1 MNKFSIHLIGAIAA
15 VSMAAGA
22 TSASAQNIVVGAASN
37 VGGMEIFVAQ
47 AKGFFA
53 KHGLNA
59 KVEVRNTG
67 SALTKSLKA
76 GQIDF
81 APAAFTNLPVA
92 LERGFKVRGIVGY
105 LGSMYNKST
114 HDTNVGIIARP
125 GSGIKTIADMK
136 GKKIGVAFGTTG
148 DLYFRTLLRKNGM
161 TAKDVKRINVRPPSH
176 VSTLDSGGVDAVVAW
191 EPNVT
196 RALSKIKGSFLVVRG
211 GDHVCFC
218 ALMHGIPEKVYKDK
232 AVTQKMVDAI
242 VEAAHYLRDPKN
254 LDDVSQIGSQFVRGM
269 TASLVKQT
277 LKHVTFDPRI
287 GPKTKDAFNFSVKQ
301 LIAQRKMKKPYDPD
315 KYFDFQ
321 FINSTM
327 KRHPEWFAD
336 LK

>member
-1 MNKFSIHLIGAIAA
+1 MKKLSLGLIGAVAA
-15 VSMAAGA
+15 ITMA
-22 TSASAQNIVVGAASN
+22 TSANAQQVVVGAAGN

-53 KHGLNA
+53 KHGLDS
-59 KVEVRNTG
+59 KIQVRSTG

-92 LERGFKVRGIVGY
+92 LERGFKVRGVVGY
-105 LGSMYNKST
+105 LGGMYQHST
-114 HDTNVGIIARP
+114 HDSNVGIIARP
-125 GSGIKTIADMK
+125 GSGIKTIKDMK
-136 GKKIGVAFGTTG
+136 GRKIGVAFGTTG
-148 DLYFRTLLRKNGM
+148 DLYFRTLLRNNGM

-176 VSTLDSGGVDAVVAW
+176 VSVLDTDGVDAVVAW

-196 RALSKIKGSFLVVRG
+196 RALEKVKGSHLVVRG
-211 GDHVCFC
+211 GNHVCFC
-218 ALMHGIPEKVYKDK
+218 ALIHGTPEKVYGDK
-232 AVTQKMVDAI
+232 KRTQALVDAI
-242 VEAAHYLRDPKN
+242 SEAASYLRDPAN
-254 LDDVSQIGSQFVRGM
+254 LDSVAQIGSQFVRGM
-269 TASLVKQT
+269 TPALIKKT
-277 LKHVTFDPRI
+277 LKYVTFDPRI
-287 GPKTKDAFNFSVKQ
+287 GPKTANAFNFSVKQ
-301 LIAQRKMKKPYDPD
+301 LIAQKKMKKPYDAN
-315 KYFDFQ
+315 KYLEFQ

>member
-1 MNKFSIHLIGAIAA
+1 MKKLSLGLIGAFAA
-15 VSMAAGA
+15 ISMA
-22 TSASAQNIVVGAASN
+22 TSANAQQIVVGAASN

-53 KHGLNA
+53 KHGLDS
-59 KVEVRNTG
+59 KIQVRNTG

-92 LERGFKVRGIVGY
+92 LERGFKVNGVVGY
-105 LGSMYNKST
+105 LGGMYKHST
-114 HDTNVGIIARP
+114 HDSNVGIIARP
-125 GSGIKTIADMK
+125 GSGVKTIKDMK
-136 GKKIGVAFGTTG
+136 GRKIGVAFGTTG
-148 DLYFRTLLRKNGM
+148 DLYFRTLLRNNGM
-161 TAKDVKRINVRPPSH
+161 TKNDVKRINVRPPSH
-176 VSTLDSGGVDAVVAW
+176 VSVLDTDGVDAVVAW

-196 RALSKIKGSFLVVRG
+196 RALEKVKGSNLVVRG
-211 GDHVCFC
+211 GGHVCFC
-218 ALMHGIPEKVYKDK
+218 ALIHGIPSKVYGDK
-232 AVTQKMVDAI
+232 KRTQALVDAI
-242 VEAAHYLRDPKN
+242 SEAAAYLRDPAN
-254 LDDVSQIGSQFVRGM
+254 LDSVSQIGSQFVRGM
-269 TASLVKQT
+269 TPALIKKT

-287 GPKTKDAFNFSVKQ
+287 GPKTADAFNFSVKQ
-301 LIAQRKMKKPYDPD
+301 LIAQKKMKKPYDAN
-315 KYFDFQ
+315 KYLEFQ

>member
-1 MNKFSIHLIGAIAA
+1 MKKFSLGLIGAFAA
-15 VSMAAGA
+15 ISMT
-22 TSASAQNIVVGAASN
+22 TSANAQQVVVGAASN

-53 KHGLNA
+53 KHGLDS
-59 KVEVRNTG
+59 KVVVRNTG

-92 LERGFKVRGIVGY
+92 LERGFKVNGVVGY
-105 LGSMYNKST
+105 LGGMYQNST

-125 GSGIKTIADMK
+125 GSGIKTIKDMK
-136 GKKIGVAFGTTG
+136 GRKIGVAFGTTG
-148 DLYFRTLLRKNGM
+148 DLYFRTLLRNNGLSKN
-161 TAKDVKRINVRPPSH
+161 DVKRINVRPPSH
-176 VSTLDSGGVDAVVAW
+176 VSVLDTDGVDAVVAW

-196 RALSKIKGSFLVVRG
+196 RALEKVKGSRLVVRG
-211 GDHVCFC
+211 GGHVCFC
-218 ALMHGIPEKVYKDK
+218 ALIHGIPSKVYGDK
-232 AVTQKMVDAI
+232 KRTQALVDAI
-242 VEAAHYLRDPKN
+242 SEAAAFLRDPAN
-254 LDDVSQIGSQFVRGM
+254 LDSVAQIGSQFVRGM
-269 TASLVKQT
+269 TPALIKKT

-287 GPKTKDAFNFSVKQ
+287 GPKTADAFNFSVKQ
-301 LIAQRKMKKPYDPD
+301 LIAQKKMKRPFDAN
-315 KYFDFQ
+315 KYLEFQ

>member
-1 MNKFSIHLIGAIAA
+1 MKKLSLGIVGAFAA
-15 VSMAAGA
+15 FTMA
-22 TSASAQNIVVGAASN
+22 TSANAQQVVVGAAGN
-37 VGGMEIFVAQ
+37 IGGMEIFVAQ

-53 KHGLNA
+53 KHGLDA
-59 KVEVRNTG
+59 KIKVRSTG

-92 LERGFKVRGIVGY
+92 LERGFKVTGVVGY
-105 LGSMYNKST
+105 LGGMYQEST
-114 HDTNVGIIARP
+114 HDSNVGIISRA
-125 GSGIKTIADMK
+125 GSGVKTIKDMK

-148 DLYFRTLLRKNGM
+148 DLYFRTLLRNNGM

-176 VSTLDSGGVDAVVAW
+176 VSVLDSDGVDAVVAW

-196 RALSKIKGSFLVVRG
+196 RALEKVKGSHLVVRG
-211 GDHVCFC
+211 GGHVCFC
-218 ALMHGIPEKVYKDK
+218 ALMHGIPDKVYGNQNR
-232 AVTQKMVDAI
+232 TQALVDAI
-242 VEAAHYLRDPKN
+242 SEASSYLRDPNN
-254 LDDVSQIGSQFVRGM
+254 LDAVAQIGSQFVRGM
-269 TASLVKQT
+269 TPDLIKKT

-287 GPKTKDAFNFSVKQ
+287 GPKTADAFNFSVKQ
-301 LIAQRKMKKPYDPD
+301 LIAQKKMKKP
-315 KYFDFQ
+315 FDANQYLEFK